1 MEFIGHIKTKTRV
14 SKCFPCSLVYKIKK
28 HRGYDGIGNKAKANE
43 TKCQYRNTGSIS
55 PIYLSYC

>member
-43 TKCQYRNTGSIS
+43 TKCQYRNTW
-55 PIYLSYC
+55 